1 MLDCGG
7 SARDGS
13 VLCVGCANVEEAV
26 VLAVNHSG
34 DSDSTGAVAGNI
46 CGALFGAE
54 TILARWADFVELH
67 DEITAMAD
75 DLAAQRGKAGRDHR
89 SPLEPV
95 SGLVTQACMSSG

>member
-1 MLDCGG
+1 M
-7 SARDGS
+7 
-13 VLCVGCANVEEAV
+13 VLYCALVAPNVEEAV

-95 SGLVTQACMSSG
+95 SGLVTHGVHEQRVDSTRSK